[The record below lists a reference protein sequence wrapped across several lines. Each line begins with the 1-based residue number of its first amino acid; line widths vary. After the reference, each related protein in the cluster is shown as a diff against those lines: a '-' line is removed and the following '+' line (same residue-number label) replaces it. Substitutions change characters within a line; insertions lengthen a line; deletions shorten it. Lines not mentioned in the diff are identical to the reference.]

1 MTQVT
6 CRIKEYIQP
15 FEKTLA
21 LKELEAVSQSKPL
34 AVTPGSSLTYT
45 VETSATVEQLADK
58 LAYWELV
65 EADDKAIITTQSLR
79 EATVNVVRNG
89 IDLKQLKSALP
100 FGHDVAL
107 PNRRC
112 LRYGTHG
119 IHEYRGKFFPQLV
132 RALINIS
139 GTGTGG
145 IVLDPM
151 SGSGTTVV
159 EAVLSGCEGLGVDMN
174 PLSSLLGQTKAELV
188 SADPD
193 KLAVAYQLVRAKL
206 LEPEPHTRPVL
217 TYLKTLPEA
226 DQNYLKLWFAEE
238 VLAGLDE
245 IAELV
250 CSTNYEPARRLMLIS
265 LSNIIRSVSWQKDDD
280 LRVRKDV
287 RLDVEIDPKKE
298 FLEELG
304 RSVRAVLAFLYQS
317 RATVPNERKHSIVPG
332 DARTAS
338 DIFVDYRGR
347 VDVVITSP
355 PYATALP
362 YLDTD
367 RLSLY
372 YLGLLPKSDHRRRDL
387 EMIGNREITERNR
400 LSYMRRFEEEANALP
415 TAVIDLIRKIDTANR
430 SSNAGFRRKNLSAL
444 LAKYFFDMK
453 EVLQSMHTLLKPQGH
468 AYLVVGNNHTV
479 AGGERVDI
487 ETAKLLSE
495 IGVSIGFEASPSIPM
510 EMLYSRDIFRKNAM
524 KTEEIICLRKPT

>member
-1 MTQVT
+1 MRTVT

-15 FEKTLA
+15 FERVLA
-21 LKELEAVSQSKPL
+21 FKELEAITKSTLVPVSSSDAPL
-34 AVTPGSSLTYT
+34 TFNAQTDVSVSDLSRT
-45 VETSATVEQLADK
+45 
-58 LAYWELV
+58 LAYWEMV
-65 EADDKAIITTQSLR
+65 EADDEQTVTDQSLR

-89 IDLKQLKSALP
+89 IDLEQLRKSLP
-100 FGHDVAL
+100 FGDQVAL

-139 GTGTGG
+139 GTGKGG
-145 IVLDPM
+145 VVLDPM

-174 PLSSLLGQTKAELV
+174 PLSSLLGQTKADLL
-188 SADPD
+188 SADPQRI
-193 KLAVAYQLVRAKL
+193 AAEYQKIRSTL
-206 LEPEPHTRPVL
+206 LEPEPHITPVL
-217 TYLKTLPEA
+217 SYLNTLPEA
-226 DQNYLKLWFAEE
+226 DQKYLKQWFAEE
-238 VLAGLDE
+238 VLASLDE

-250 CSTNYEPARRLMLIS
+250 SATGYAPARSLMLIS
-265 LSNIIRSVSWQKDDD
+265 LSNIIRSISWQKDDD

-304 RSVRAVLAFLYQS
+304 RSVRAVLAFLYQDGG
-317 RATVPNERKHSIVPG
+317 RPKPKHTIIPG
-332 DARTAS
+332 DARKAAE
-338 DIFVDYRGR
+338 IFSSYKGR

-372 YLGLLPKSDHRRRDL
+372 YLGLLEKSDHRRKDL
-387 EMIGNREITERNR
+387 EMIGNREIGERNR
-400 LSYMRRFEEEANALP
+400 LAYLQAFHERSAELP
-415 TAVIDLIRKIDTANR
+415 DSVVSLIERIDTANR
-430 SSNAGFRRKNLSAL
+430 TSNAGFRRKNLSAL

-453 EVLQSMHTLLKPQGH
+453 EVLESTLELLKPGGN

-479 AGGERVDI
+479 AGGEHVDI
-487 ETAKLLSE
+487 ATASLLSD
-495 IGVSIGFEASPSIPM
+495 IGVSLGFVASPSISM
-510 EMLYSRDIFRKNAM
+510 EMLSSRDIFRKNAM
-524 KTEEIICLRKPT
+524 KTEEIICLRKPV